1 MAKRKTGKVKEE
13 VNIMGKTYKVQK
25 AVADTLKQIAEALH
39 AHEVALLT
47 WVHKE
52 YGKVKLKKDELK
64 EFKESL
70 RKYAMQIPES
80 ENILVRMQEIDDQ
93 MREDIKK
100 AKETEQ
106 NKDKKGEGAKE

>member
-1 MAKRKTGKVKEE
+1 
-13 VNIMGKTYKVQK
+13 
-25 AVADTLKQIAEALH
+25 
-39 AHEVALLT
+39 
-47 WVHKE
+47 
-52 YGKVKLKKDELK
+52 
-64 EFKESL
+64 
-70 RKYAMQIPES
+70 MQIPES